1 MKKIVFW
8 SPFIGKVG
16 TVGAVINS
24 AIALQKS
31 RKYKS
36 VVINSLGEF
45 NHLSKAFKRN
55 KIMEVS
61 FINFPL

>member
-31 RKYKS
+31 RRYK
-36 VVINSLGEF
+36 NR
-45 NHLSKAFKRN
+45 LSK
-55 KIMEVS
+55 
-61 FINFPL
+61 LC